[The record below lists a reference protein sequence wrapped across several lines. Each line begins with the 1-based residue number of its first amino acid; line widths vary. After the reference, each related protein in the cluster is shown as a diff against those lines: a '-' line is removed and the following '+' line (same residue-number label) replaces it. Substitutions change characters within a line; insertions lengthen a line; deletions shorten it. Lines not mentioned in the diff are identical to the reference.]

1 MSQIVEPMSLSLRSR
16 LLLSFVSIVVLG
28 ALFSSFLGLRLIN
41 RILPKVQNVLVLD
54 LGGAH
59 EIYRQYSSN
68 IAAEVSLTAQQPFIR
83 AHVQRREVE
92 DLDAPLQA
100 IRQSENLDL
109 LILTDT
115 HGNVLLRVGNASEHR
130 QVAGIESLVE
140 QVVGQRTDVAS
151 TVVLSGQELSL
162 ESLPLVER
170 AHVENVPTAHAGSP
184 VGGNA
189 SSGLVVVGAAPVLSD
204 SGEVLGVLC
213 GGQLLNKQSAIVD
226 RVRSTLYR
234 EEKYDGREVAV
245 VSIFLGDKRIATSMT
260 LPTGAREVGTL
271 LSEDVRDR
279 VLVRGENWIRP
290 VFIVDDWYLS
300 AYEPIRDPKGTV
312 IGALGLGLL
321 ERKFKET
328 EHRALGTFALL
339 TGLVVLLAVLASYL
353 LSNSILKPLNALIA
367 AKEKMI
373 AGGSL
378 EEVDLRSAPQE
389 IAALGNSFNAL
400 VRAIRERD
408 KQMSRQTQEKLMRSD
423 RLAMVGQLASGVAHE
438 INNPLGSIL
447 LFSRLIMQQVP
458 PEGRVRENLDRIE
471 KETKR
476 CHNIVRNLL
485 DFARQRK
492 PLVES
497 VDINQLMEATLTV
510 LGDQYLFHNVE
521 IVKNYSSG
529 LPALQADSAQL
540 QQVLMNIIMNA
551 VDAMDKKGRL
561 ILETRA
567 GSQDGYID
575 VSISDT
581 GCGISSE
588 NIERIFDP
596 FFTTKE
602 VGHGT
607 GLGLSV
613 SYGIVQTHQG
623 DISVSSTPG
632 AGSTFTV
639 SLPAKRETK

>member
-1 MSQIVEPMSLSLRSR
+1 MSLSLRSR
-16 LLLSFVSIVVLG
+16 LLISFVSIVVLG
-28 ALFSSFLGLRLIN
+28 ALFSSLLGLRLVN

-59 EIYRQYSSN
+59 EIFRQYGAN
-68 IAAEVSLTAQQPFIR
+68 LAAEVALTAQQPFVR
-83 AHVQRREVE
+83 ARVQRGKVE

-115 HGNVLLRVGNASEHR
+115 RGDVLLRVGNPGEHR
-130 QVAGIESLVE
+130 KVAGIESLVE
-140 QVVGQRTDVAS
+140 QVVKQRTDVAS
-151 TVVLSGQELSL
+151 TVVLSGHELAL
-162 ESLPLVER
+162 ENLPLVER
-170 AHVENVPTAHAGSP
+170 AHIEGIPTAHAGSL
-184 VGGNA
+184 VSDDA
-189 SSGLVVVGAAPVLSD
+189 SAGLLAVGAAPVVSEN
-204 SGEVLGVLC
+204 GEFLGVLC
-213 GGQLLNKQSAIVD
+213 GGQLLNKQNAIVD

-245 VSIFLGDKRIATSMT
+245 VSIFLGDKRIATNMT
-260 LPTGAREVGTL
+260 MPTGEREVGTL

-279 VLVRGENWIRP
+279 VLGRGEKSIRP

-321 ERKFKET
+321 ERKFKEA
-328 EHRALGTFALL
+328 EHRALSTLVIL

-353 LSNSILKPLNALIA
+353 LSNSILKPLNSLIA

-373 AGGSL
+373 AGAAL
-378 EEVDLRSAPQE
+378 EEVDLRGAPQE

-400 VRAIRERD
+400 VHTIRERD
-408 KQMSRQTQEKLMRSD
+408 KQMRRQTQEKLMRSD

-485 DFARQRK
+485 DFARQRA

-497 VDINQLMEATLTV
+497 VDINHLMEATLTV
-510 LGDQYLFHNVE
+510 FGDQYLFHNIEV
-521 IVKNYSSG
+521 VKNYG
-529 LPALQADSAQL
+529 VDLPALQGDSAQL

-551 VDAMDKKGRL
+551 VDAMEGKGRL
-561 ILETRA
+561 TLETRK
-567 GSQDGYID
+567 GDQNGYID

-581 GCGISSE
+581 GCGIPSE

-596 FFTTKE
+596 FFTTKG

-613 SYGIVQTHQG
+613 SYGIVQTHHG
-623 DISVSSTPG
+623 DISVSSTQG

-639 SLPAKRETK
+639 TLPSKREMD